1 MMPYVISE
9 VVCVILISLLL
20 SNCKFQALDGNATDR
35 QSLLAFKKSIVQDP
49 QNALGSWNDSLHFC
63 QWEGVTCGRR
73 HQRVTRIDITS
84 RALSGSLSP
93 YLANLT
99 FLQILQ
105 INNNSLYGEIP
116 PQLGNLFRLKALNLF
131 LNNLEGT
138 IPANISRCSNLQ
150 HLRVGRNNLVGKLP
164 EELGALSKLQS
175 LVIEENSF
183 TGRIPPFLGNFTS
196 LEIFYARRNHFS
208 GGIPDTIG
216 NMRKLSILGL
226 AANNLSGMIP
236 LSLYNISSLTQLSLD
251 ENELQGTLHPSIGS
265 MLPLLQVIQ
274 LSDNQFTGLLPL
286 SLSNCSKLEIFQ
298 MNTNFFE
305 KKIAINFGGQNSL
318 MNIVLDENNFGTG
331 ETDEMNFI
339 GSLSNCSNLQGL
351 GVSDNKLK
359 AVLPDSVGNLSTKIN
374 YLNLAGNQLYGRLPS
389 SIGNLINLDTFGLDD
404 NQFSGTIPISIGNLE
419 KLQVVAFSQNKFSGV
434 IPQSIGN
441 LTLLTKL
448 YMNMNRLEGNIPI
461 NLANCSRLLTLELSQ
476 NNFTGLIPKQL
487 FSLSTLSITLNL
499 SHNYIYGQ
507 LPSDV
512 GNLVHLGSLDLSNN
526 RLSGKIPASLGSC
539 SSLEYL
545 FLQNNMFQ
553 GSIPSSLS
561 SLKGV
566 MNIDLSLN
574 NLSGEIPK
582 FFEQLSVKY
591 LNLSFNNL
599 EGEVPTRGIFSNLSG
614 VSVLGNSNI
623 CGGMSELHLQKCANG
638 GSRKQ
643 ERYIRVLIVL
653 FSVIGILICATILM
667 WFMFRHKR
675 LGNLESGGPMVD
687 SSHLRLSYADLHKA
701 TAGFSLEN
709 VVGSGSFGCVY
720 KGVLDANRMTVAVK
734 VLNLHSRESYKSF
747 MNECEALRNT
757 RHRNLVK
764 IITTC
769 SSVDFQGNEFRALVY
784 EFMPN
789 GSLEQW
795 LYPSLQSQRQPRLTL
810 AQKLNIAIDVSHAVD
825 YLHNQCEKPIL
836 HCDLKPSNIL
846 LDNDMVAHVGDFGL
860 AKILHPGIA
869 EVTQSSSV
877 GLRGTIGYAAP
888 EYGLGSEVSKS
899 GDVYSFGILL
909 LEMITG
915 KRPTDAMFN
924 EGLDLHKFVST
935 ALPDHLQHIISPT
948 FHEDFEETIET
959 TKISGENVVQE
970 CLLKVGTAC
979 SVESPQARMSITD
992 VVSELNFIRQTITF
1006 H

>member
-1 MMPYVISE
+1 MTIYTRATRYQNWINLNFISELVISKKRIMMPYVISE

-251 ENELQGTLHPSIGS
+251 ENELQGTLHPS
-265 MLPLLQVIQ
+265 
-274 LSDNQFTGLLPL
+274 
-286 SLSNCSKLEIFQ
+286 
-298 MNTNFFE
+298 
-305 KKIAINFGGQNSL
+305 
-318 MNIVLDENNFGTG
+318 
-331 ETDEMNFI
+331 I